1 MGQIL
6 NIRKKGS
13 LSQVFSSISQRIISI
28 IFLNSLIFLNS

>member
-28 IFLNSLIFLNS
+28 SYTLFFLNS